1 MDKWMKF
8 LIELLKHIFYV
19 SIVIYLVY
27 IGMMNISINKFRVGT
42 LTLYI
47 VLVVFSVFLI
57 YKTNKIVNKAY
68 EKSLVDAF
76 LILFGA
82 FLLYFFANV
91 GLCTIM
97 VFGNF

>member
-1 MDKWMKF
+1 MAKWMKF
-8 LIELLKHIFYV
+8 LIELLKYIFFV
-19 SIVIYLVY
+19 SVVIYIAY
-27 IGMMNISINKFRVGT
+27 IGIINISVDKFRVGT
-42 LTLYI
+42 LILYLI
-47 VLVVFSVFLI
+47 LVVFSIFLI
-57 YKTNKIVNKAY
+57 YMTNKIINRAY

-82 FLLYFFANV
+82 FLLYSFVNV

>member
-1 MDKWMKF
+1 MVKWMKF
-8 LIELLKHIFYV
+8 LIELLKYIFFV
-19 SIVIYLVY
+19 SIIIYLAY
-27 IGMMNISINKFRVGT
+27 IGVINFSTDKFRVGT
-42 LTLYI
+42 LILYI
-47 VLVVFSVFLI
+47 TLAVFSIFLI
-57 YKTNKIVNKAY
+57 YKTNKIMNKAY
-68 EKSLVDAF
+68 KKSLVDAF